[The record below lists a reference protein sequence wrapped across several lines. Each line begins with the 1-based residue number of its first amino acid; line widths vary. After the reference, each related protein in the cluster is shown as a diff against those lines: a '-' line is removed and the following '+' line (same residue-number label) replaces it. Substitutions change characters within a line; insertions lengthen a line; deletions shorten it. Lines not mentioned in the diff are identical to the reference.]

1 MQLNNESV
9 IPTDIF
15 SFMLNEFHKETGQHA
30 SMLSP
35 TSIESFVVWCQ
46 NYLSNNRP
54 AQLTMVTDNYGIM
67 LTNGKSFVLAPPVA
81 TQQTK
86 GSMASDQGVSIKI

>member
-15 SFMLNEFHKETGQHA
+15 SFMLNEFHKETGQH
-30 SMLSP
+30 SSVLSP
-35 TSIESFVVWCQ
+35 TSVASFVAWCHD
-46 NYLSNNRP
+46 YLSKNRP

-81 TQQTK
+81 AQQIK
-86 GSMASDQGVSIKI
+86 GSMSSDQGVAIKI